1 MKKLAGILA
10 CAGVLFSAANG
21 AMAQDKGVPGVRGI
35 DHIGFTVP
43 NIDQGVSFFRDVLG
57 CQEAMRFGPFRDDE
71 GTFMQDLV
79 DVHPRAVIKQI
90 AMMRCGQ
97 GSNIELFEYNSPDQ
111 NTKMPRNSDHGG
123 FHIAFYVEDIEAAV
137 AKAKASGLK
146 TFMGP
151 LPITEGPAAG
161 QSINYVLTPWGSYV
175 ELISYPDGMAY
186 EKESSTKL
194 WAPGK

>member
-1 MKKLAGILA
+1 MKKLAGIVA
-10 CAGVLFSAANG
+10 CAGVLLTASHSAL
-21 AMAQDKGVPGVRGI
+21 AQDKVVPGVRGI

-43 NIDQGVSFFRDVLG
+43 DIEQGVSFFRDVLG
-57 CQEAMRFGPFRDDE
+57 CQEAMRFGPFSDDE

-97 GSNIELFEYNSPDQ
+97 GSNIELFEYSAPDQ
-111 NTKMPRNSDHGG
+111 ITKMPRNSDHGG
-123 FHIAFYVEDIEAAV
+123 FHIAFYVKDIEAAV
-137 AKAKASGLK
+137 QKAKELGLK
-146 TFMGP
+146 AFMGP

-161 QSINYVLTPWGSYV
+161 QAINNVLTPWGSYI

-186 EKESSTKL
+186 EKDGATRL
-194 WAPGK
+194 WAPDQ